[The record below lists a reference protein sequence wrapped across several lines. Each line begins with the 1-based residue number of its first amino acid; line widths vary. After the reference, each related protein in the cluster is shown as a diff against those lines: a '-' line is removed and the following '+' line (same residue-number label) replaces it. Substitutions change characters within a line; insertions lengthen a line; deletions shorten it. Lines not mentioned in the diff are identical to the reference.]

1 MFMKHSVYEADLWN
15 YIDSTDRTIRNS
27 LFGSVILTKKADID
41 KYKYSGYGIGF
52 DTKGTFS
59 FPTTGSGKNVGKI
72 F

>member
-41 KYKYSGYGIGF
+41 KYKYSG
-52 DTKGTFS
+52 
-59 FPTTGSGKNVGKI
+59 
-72 F
+72 